1 MVPPF
6 MLALAGGG
14 DCGLE
19 RLFTFRRFA
28 IA

>member
-1 MVPPF
+1 MVEPF
-6 MLALAGGG
+6 TLALASGG